1 MNINLRR
8 LTMKD
13 NIRINLDGWYAQE
26 LRKLS
31 DTQGI
36 TVTQVLKNLLSQQV
50 NAPKEIANGKSN

>member
-1 MNINLRR
+1 
-8 LTMKD
+8 MKD

-50 NAPKEIANGKSN
+50 NAPKEIANGTNN